1 MLLFLVVVATV
12 LVAAWFHLRARDR
25 ARTDALLAGADAGL
39 RSTALRF
46 GFRARGE
53 CHPIDLIEDQRLLVG
68 LVAVAFAG
76 LDGPARP
83 EALAR
88 ISAGLARTYLVTL
101 DESDE
106 MLRYVAWLAGRG
118 GDPLGALSRATRRL
132 YRLSA
137 LGELDT
143 LMALVEAGVEGKLS
157 PRQMA
162 ALEEVKAALRI

>member
-1 MLLFLVVVATV
+1 MKRLLPIL
-12 LVAAWFHLRARDR
+12 LPL
-25 ARTDALLAGADAGL
+25 ALLLAA
-39 RSTALRF
+39 
-46 GFRARGE
+46 
-53 CHPIDLIEDQRLLVG
+53 CQRDS
-68 LVAVAFAG
+68 G
-76 LDGPARP
+76 LDPLTLTGKMFVFNYR
-83 EALAR
+83 LAY
-88 ISAGLARTYLVTL
+88 ATYLVTL